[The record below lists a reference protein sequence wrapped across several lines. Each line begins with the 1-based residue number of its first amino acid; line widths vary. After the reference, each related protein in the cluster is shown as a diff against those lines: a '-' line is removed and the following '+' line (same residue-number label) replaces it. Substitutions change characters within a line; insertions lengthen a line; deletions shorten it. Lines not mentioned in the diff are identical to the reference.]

1 MEAME
6 VDSKPAGQ
14 PTATTQ
20 PNNNNNAT
28 GTPAANG
35 TTGTTTTTATAVAN
49 SGGPRG
55 EMISREFIKELDEWI
70 AQLYECKQLGENQ
83 VKQLCDK
90 VCGAQT

>member
-6 VDSKPAGQ
+6 VDSKPQ
-14 PTATTQ
+14 VP
-20 PNNNNNAT
+20 
-28 GTPAANG
+28 PAN
-35 TTGTTTTTATAVAN
+35 TTATAAGSPQSAANNGTAAAAVAN

-70 AQLYECKQLGENQ
+70 AQLYECKQLSENQ

-90 VCGAQT
+90 VCLKNKKS